1 MIQELRTMAVTIN
14 DFEIMPSSTPTAQ
27 STAFESTDNAAE
39 ALSAEELNVLIRREL
54 ERQARVWAH

>member
-1 MIQELRTMAVTIN
+1 MAVTIN